1 LKIKRFLITIFSL
14 ISILVGLGGAAFSLG
29 GIIILNSHNEDF
41 DNVHNLA
48 LSVSEATREVADVLE
63 NSSETTGNIEESLL
77 TASDTLSSASEISYD
92 SGMAFGEIAGI
103 VGFEILGF
111 KPLKDTEVYFNDIGD
126 GLITLSGEL
135 EVAGEDLKANASDAK
150 RTGDEL
156 VTISEDLKN
165 VSRLFDRTINSFS
178 IYNIVTTLKY
188 ILIYLCVLN
197 ILFIFNGIM
206 FLMLGRQL

>member
-1 LKIKRFLITIFSL
+1 
-14 ISILVGLGGAAFSLG
+14 
-29 GIIILNSHNEDF
+29 
-41 DNVHNLA
+41 VHNLA
-48 LSVSEATREVADVLE
+48 LSVSEATREVADALE
-63 NSSETTGNIEESLL
+63 NSSETTGNIEDSLL
-77 TASDTLSSASEISYD
+77 TASNTLESASEISYD

-111 KPLKDTEVYFNDIGD
+111 KPLEDTEDYFNDIGD

-135 EVAGEDLKANASDAK
+135 KVAGEDLKVNASDAE

-156 VTISEDLKN
+156 VMVAEDLKN
-165 VSRLFDRTINSFS
+165 VSDLFDRTIDSFS
-178 IYNIVTTLKY
+178 IYNIVSTLKY

-206 FLMLGRQL
+206 FLMLGRQK

>member
-1 LKIKRFLITIFSL
+1 LKIKRFVITIFSL

-126 GLITLSGEL
+126 NLVTLSGEL
-135 EVAGEDLKANASDAK
+135 GAAGEDLKANASDAK